1 MRLVFVQYGG
11 YAEAARRLASGG
23 AETFYAQR
31 YTVDFVADL
40 ARRVDDVVVLHL
52 SRDDAEVRLPSGVR
66 SLGLELYPQG
76 RRGRHLDVIQMLQR
90 LQPTHLVLASPL
102 PIVLG
107 WALARGIRTLPL
119 FADSF
124 RVTTLKARLK
134 FELLARLLNNRRV
147 DWVSNHN
154 VAASLDLVRIG
165 VSPAKVLPFDWPAF
179 HSPSERPAKE
189 LARGEEIKL
198 VYVGQISESKGVGD
212 LIAAV
217 ASATR
222 TVNGAGP
229 RIRATIVGGH
239 DPAFVAQ
246 SRALGIESRIDFLG
260 RVSHDDIVPLMNRH
274 DVVVVPSRHEY
285 PEGLPMT
292 IYEALCARTPIIA
305 SDHPMFAL
313 KLHDK
318 ENALIFKAGD
328 ADALAHRILALAAD
342 PALYARLSRNGEA
355 AAAQFFCPLKYDEL
369 ISRWLSNTADDRRI
383 LSEFAIV
390 SGRYQS

>member
-11 YAEAARRLASGG
+11 YAEAARRLAGGG

-31 YTVDFVADL
+31 YAVDFVADL

-52 SRDDAEVRLPSGVR
+52 GHDDAEVRLPSGVR
-66 SLGLELYPQG
+66 SLGLDLYPRG
-76 RRGRHLDVIQMLQR
+76 RRGRHLDVVRMLQR

-124 RVTTLKARLK
+124 RVPGVKARLK

-165 VSPAKVLPFDWPAF
+165 VSPSKVLPFDWPAF
-179 HSPSERPAKE
+179 LSPSERPAKE
-189 LARGEEIKL
+189 LARGEELKL

-222 TVNGAGP
+222 AANGAGP
-229 RIRATIVGGH
+229 RVRATIVGGH

-246 SRALGIESRIDFLG
+246 TRALGIESRVDFVG

-274 DVVVVPSRHEY
+274 DVVVVPSRHDY

-313 KLHDK
+313 KLRD
-318 ENALIFKAGD
+318 EDNALIFKAGD
-328 ADALAHRILALAAD
+328 ADALAHRILALATD

-355 AAAQFFCPLKYDEL
+355 AAARFFCPLKYDEL
-369 ISRWLSNTADDRRI
+369 ISRWLSNTAEDRRV